1 MFDDVGIREPSS
13 PLWTAVKAIDDTWPP
28 DDEVV
33 AINLGGAWGR
43 GADTMVV
50 GAHATGSAGADAVAS
65 WQDIAGVTFGQR
77 VDGFTRAVSRLDLS
91 MRDLATRAEHYGRE
105 VESAKTTITSTIA
118 ANEDTYTLLGNPLLG
133 ALGPALQN
141 AFAGMVAGGLRS
153 MVDAKAAALRANPVG
168 ARAQQPPAEQPG
180 ERNPVAGFIGDML
193 RDIGDGDV
201 SRARAIGEFVDDAID
216 NLGAGAGD
224 LLRTVGATGAGDT
237 VERAA
242 DGLGDT
248 AAENWLESGATSRN
262 IGYDLAQGIDGT
274 DRPRTV
280 FISRERFPEAA
291 AHIDDAQNGTI
302 WTGFESQSGQEP
314 KPSVLTV
321 QREDVDQRR
330 DKATSV
336 VPPRSDYDRDE
347 YPPAVAKEG
356 GEGSSVRYID
366 PSDNRGAGASQGNQ
380 LSGRTKS
387 LQRQLEGT
395 GLTVVGDGKADD
407 GDLFR
412 VETF

>member
-1 MFDDVGIREPSS
+1 MGIPEPSS
-13 PLWTAVKAIDDTWPP
+13 PLWTAVKAIDNTWPP

-43 GADTMVV
+43 GADTMVL
-50 GAHATGSAGADAVAS
+50 GARATGNAGADAVAS
-65 WQDIAGVTFGQR
+65 WQDTAGGMFGQR

-105 VESAKTTITSTIA
+105 VESTKTTITSTIA
-118 ANEDTYTLLGNPLLG
+118 ANENTYALLGNPLLG

-141 AFAGMVAGGLRS
+141 AFATMVAGELRS
-153 MVDAKAAALRANPVG
+153 MVDAKAAALRADPIG
-168 ARAQQPPAEQPG
+168 AQAQQPPAEQPA
-180 ERNPVAGFIGDML
+180 ERDPVAGFIGDVL

-201 SRARAIGEFVDDAID
+201 NRARAIGEFADDTID
-216 NLGAGAGD
+216 NLGTGAGD
-224 LLRTVGATGAGDT
+224 LLRAVGATGAGDA
-237 VERAA
+237 VARAA

-248 AAENWLESGATSRN
+248 AAENWLEAGATSRN
-262 IGYDLAQGIDGT
+262 LGYDLAQGIDGT

-280 FISRERFPEAA
+280 FISHERYPEAA
-291 AHIDDAQNGTI
+291 AHIDDAQNGKI

-314 KPSVLTV
+314 KDSVLTV
-321 QREDVDQRR
+321 QREGVDERR
-330 DKATSV
+330 DAATSV

-380 LSGRTKS
+380 LNGKTKS
-387 LQRQLEGT
+387 LQRQLDGT

-412 VETF
+412 VETY